1 MLNRVDVSIYV
12 KEKEGQFG
20 SKVIKVRL

>member
-12 KEKEGQFG
+12 KEKEVNLGQ
-20 SKVIKVRL
+20 K

>member
-12 KEKEGQFG
+12 KEKESQFG